1 MPKTDC
7 RAPSIKVLAKSA
19 ASDNLNPLGR
29 LVSSR
34 LTRRSH
40 PDCRATLVNGVAAD
54 IAGAA
59 GDQYCHGLDF
69 RGERAASM
77 T

>member
-40 PDCRATLVNGVAAD
+40 PDCRATATKPNDQPIDLAA
-54 IAGAA
+54 
-59 GDQYCHGLDF
+59 
-69 RGERAASM
+69 
-77 T
+77 